1 MTEDQEEIA
10 EELYKQLALLS
21 VEACTKDAAMLTIS
35 EKCAIAICAGCAFEI
50 TATGIKI
57 TEPFYIHQSERGRLV
72 VVRHAKKQGKS

>member
-10 EELYKQLALLS
+10 EEIFRQLALLG
-21 VEACTKDAAMLTIS
+21 VEACTKDPAMLTIS

-57 TEPFYIHQSERGRLV
+57 TEPFYLHQNERGRLLV
-72 VVRHAKKQGKS
+72 IRHAKKQGTP